1 MVLRKLVGLLTC
13 TLILG
18 SSFAMAGVPD
28 LQESTASLAT
38 TGTQLVLYNRL
49 DGTGNGFEY
58 AKDNTG
64 TVHSA
69 VITLIVRDGDGNPV
83 ATYPFEDL
91 WLISRDDGLAGCPNG
106 TTADASTDV
115 NGETEWRNALAA
127 GGFSE
132 DLCQVVINGDPLTS
146 QAGMDLLFNSADIDG
161 NLDVGLSDLTIF
173 TPVYFGTAPY
183 SIGVDLDYNNNIG
196 LSDLTIFT
204 GAYFGDGGCN

>member
-38 TGTQLVLYNRL
+38 AGTQLVLYNRL
-49 DGTGNGFEY
+49 DGTGTGFEY

-64 TVHSA
+64 AVFNA
-69 VITLIVRDGDGNPV
+69 VITLIVRDGDGIPV

-91 WLISRDDGLAGCPNG
+91 WLISRDGGLAACPNG

-115 NGETEWRNALAA
+115 NGETEWRNAMAA

-146 QAGMDLLFNSADIDG
+146 QPGMDLLFNSADIDG

-173 TPVYFGTAPY
+173 TPIYFGASPY
-183 SIGVDLDYNNNIG
+183 SLGADLDYDNNVG
-196 LSDLTIFT
+196 LSDLTVFT